1 MRKTV
6 KNTENSLRRSQWIS
20 FVSTVVLVLLMICY
34 LIMTISNSA
43 KLADQTEIIS
53 DHPFEVVISAG
64 DVKLYV
70 SEMSLRTGRLERY
83 FSLDDVEYARN
94 NLEELDRQLETPV
107 ARIEE
112 LYLGDAA
119 DVQGLKDT
127 LALLQTEREAYL
139 EYCARPDTTGED
151 IEAYAK
157 EHLQPFYDK
166 ALGQTEQIISIAQ
179 KKKVGYGETA
189 NAVRQSNLIVSVM
202 LMGLMVAVLLVSQY
216 VLHRQRKELV
226 YRSILNHRSE
236 SPVFR

>member
-1 MRKTV
+1 M
-6 KNTENSLRRSQWIS
+6 
-20 FVSTVVLVLLMICY
+20 VLVLLMICY

-127 LALLQTEREAYL
+127 LALLQTEQEAYL
-139 EYCARPDTTGED
+139 EYCARPDTTG
-151 IEAYAK
+151 
-157 EHLQPFYDK
+157 
-166 ALGQTEQIISIAQ
+166 G
-179 KKKVGYGETA
+179 GY
-189 NAVRQSNLIVSVM
+189 
-202 LMGLMVAVLLVSQY
+202 
-216 VLHRQRKELV
+216 
-226 YRSILNHRSE
+226 
-236 SPVFR
+236 